1 VKRIVHEAGA
11 RPSISAD
18 GLTGNAPSAL
28 PGARPAGKRA
38 AALAVVFLCG
48 IQSGCYANVPVPVQ
62 PVPGSTI
69 VLTLNDNGRAALGPR
84 IGASVES
91 VEGTLDTRSDSSYTL
106 RMTGVTF
113 TNGQTNKWTN
123 EQLMVPNQFVSEAA
137 ERQLSRTRTAL
148 AAGLA
153 LGSVVLFAATRG
165 LLGLGDPGK
174 DPGTGTGEGQ

>member
-1 VKRIVHEAGA
+1 M
-11 RPSISAD
+11 
-18 GLTGNAPSAL
+18 
-28 PGARPAGKRA
+28 
-38 AALAVVFLCG
+38 
-48 IQSGCYANVPVPVQ
+48 
-62 PVPGSTI
+62 I

-91 VEGTLDTRSDSSYTL
+91 VEGTLDARSDSSYTL

-123 EQLMVPNQFVSEAA
+123 EPLMVPNQFVGEAA
-137 ERQLSRTRTAL
+137 ERQLSRSRTAL

-165 LLGLGDPGK
+165 LLGSGDPGK
-174 DPGTGTGEGQ
+174 DSSGGNNQGQ

>member
-1 VKRIVHEAGA
+1 M
-11 RPSISAD
+11 
-18 GLTGNAPSAL
+18 
-28 PGARPAGKRA
+28 
-38 AALAVVFLCG
+38 
-48 IQSGCYANVPVPVQ
+48 
-62 PVPGSTI
+62 
-69 VLTLNDNGRAALGPR
+69 LTLNDNGRAALGPR